1 MNVIR
6 ATVAVSIYV
15 ITHME
20 VIIAHVKRDMY
31 VPIWM
36 LNIVMIMMN
45 VPLEYQIVTCVETSL
60 EGKLRENGGWVEFCS
75 SPKILTW
82 YCKSYEV
89 N

>member
-1 MNVIR
+1 M
-6 ATVAVSIYV
+6 VAVSTYV
-15 ITHME
+15 VTHME

-60 EGKLRENGGWVEFCS
+60 EGKLRNGIS
-75 SPKILTW
+75 SARQNLKQ
-82 YCKSYEV
+82 E
-89 N
+89 